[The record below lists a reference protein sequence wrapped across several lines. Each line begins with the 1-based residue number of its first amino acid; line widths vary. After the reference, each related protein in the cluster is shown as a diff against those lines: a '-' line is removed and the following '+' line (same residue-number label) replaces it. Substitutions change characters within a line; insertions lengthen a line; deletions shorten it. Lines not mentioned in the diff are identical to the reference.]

1 MAWKELITI
10 KVNDSHQRR
19 QEGKGE
25 AGREIRASLPFFFFF
40 FFLLSTVVIILWIC
54 GFSGKDDRSDP
65 GE

>member
-40 FFLLSTVVIILWIC
+40 FFPFVYSSHYTVDLWIQW
-54 GFSGKDDRSDP
+54 
-65 GE
+65 